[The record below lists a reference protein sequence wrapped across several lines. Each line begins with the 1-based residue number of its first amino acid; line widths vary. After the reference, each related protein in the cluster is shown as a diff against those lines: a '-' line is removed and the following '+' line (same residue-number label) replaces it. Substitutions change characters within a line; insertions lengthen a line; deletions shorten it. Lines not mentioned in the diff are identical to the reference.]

1 MVQTDPSS
9 PFHGIYP
16 ILYAF
21 YDGDGQLDRAA
32 MRRQV
37 RCCIDAGA
45 HGIAVLGLITEV
57 GRLSPEER
65 ITVIEWAAEDI
76 GEQAPLA
83 VTIAG
88 ETPAEQIALA
98 RKAAQYGAHWLIL
111 QPPQRSKPGEA
122 ALLRFFGQVMEST
135 ALPVGIQNFP
145 EVLGV
150 GLTPRAVGELHR
162 QHPNFTVMKGEGPVY
177 QIRQYMDAADGGVSI
192 FNGRGGIELPD
203 NLRAGCAGIIPAPDC
218 ADVQIAMYD
227 SFVAGD
233 FEQLDRLYAAHPALR
248 DLRHAVGGFCAQLRQ
263 APDREADGDPRR
275 TRATLTGADDR
286 CLRPRTPRRPRVSS
300 AELRKVDR
308 RRRIGTLRQVRES
321 RGEQP
326 NAS

>member
-1 MVQTDPSS
+1 MNLTDPSR

-21 YDGDGQLDRAA
+21 YDGNGRLDRAA

-57 GRLSPEER
+57 GRLSVDER
-65 ITVIEWAAEDI
+65 IAVVEWAAEDI
-76 GEQAPLA
+76 DQQVPLA

-88 ETPAEQIALA
+88 ETPAEQIGLA
-98 RKAAQYGAHWLIL
+98 QKAAEYGADWLIL
-111 QPPQRSKPGEA
+111 QPPQRSKPEEK
-122 ALLRFFGQVMEST
+122 ALLRFFGEVMDST

-150 GLTPRAVGELHR
+150 GLTPHGVGELHR

-227 SFVAGD
+227 RFVAGD
-233 FEQLDRLYAAHPALR
+233 LAQVDRLYAATLPYVTFVMQSVEFALSYGKR
-248 DLRHAVGGFCAQLRQ
+248 LTAERMAIPGEHGPRSPVVTPDAFGLERLGAHASFLRRFG
-263 APDREADGDPRR
+263 EWN
-275 TRATLTGADDR
+275 
-286 CLRPRTPRRPRVSS
+286 
-300 AELRKVDR
+300 
-308 RRRIGTLRQVRES
+308 IGEDTVR
-321 RGEQP
+321 
-326 NAS
+326 